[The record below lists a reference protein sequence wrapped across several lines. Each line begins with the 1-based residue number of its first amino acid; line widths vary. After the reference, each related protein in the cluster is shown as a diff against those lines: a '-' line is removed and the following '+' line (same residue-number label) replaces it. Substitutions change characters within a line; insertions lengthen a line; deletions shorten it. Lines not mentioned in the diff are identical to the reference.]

1 MVSFSPRFNLWSSQL
16 ISLSKAAAFILSSC
30 RKRSPVAVLTLDNLV
45 CSAGE
50 ADEHWYHPLTTEFRI
65 PESLRSALL
74 FPEPLARDSHF
85 LLRNLYPRREGEMAR
100 EMEPCILLPPYD

>member
-1 MVSFSPRFNLWSSQL
+1 MFSP
-16 ISLSKAAAFILSSC
+16 
-30 RKRSPVAVLTLDNLV
+30 VTVLLHACHV
-45 CSAGE
+45 GSARE

-100 EMEPCILLPPYD
+100 EMEPCIALPPYD